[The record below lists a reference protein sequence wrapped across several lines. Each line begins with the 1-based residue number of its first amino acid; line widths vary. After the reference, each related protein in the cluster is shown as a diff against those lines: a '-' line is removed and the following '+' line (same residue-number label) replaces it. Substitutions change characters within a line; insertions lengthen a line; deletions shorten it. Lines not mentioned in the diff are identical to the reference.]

1 MKKLFVLPILLSL
14 ALLLSGCL
22 GVMMIPDADSIGE
35 SKTFESDGITLLLTD
50 RFKEEKQDGVDAYY
64 VSDFCAVVV
73 MKEKFTVQ
81 EGFGDLTLD
90 EYVETV
96 QKSNKLTNVEV
107 KKQDGIPYYTIEE
120 GDTRAYFYFYKGS
133 DAFYFVQFACNVNN
147 APMLED
153 TFYLWAQAVE
163 VE

>member
-64 VSDFCAVVV
+64 VSDFCAVV
-73 MKEKFTVQ
+73 
-81 EGFGDLTLD
+81 LCYHSSSWL
-90 EYVETV
+90 
-96 QKSNKLTNVEV
+96 
-107 KKQDGIPYYTIEE
+107 
-120 GDTRAYFYFYKGS
+120 
-133 DAFYFVQFACNVNN
+133 
-147 APMLED
+147 
-153 TFYLWAQAVE
+153 
-163 VE
+163 